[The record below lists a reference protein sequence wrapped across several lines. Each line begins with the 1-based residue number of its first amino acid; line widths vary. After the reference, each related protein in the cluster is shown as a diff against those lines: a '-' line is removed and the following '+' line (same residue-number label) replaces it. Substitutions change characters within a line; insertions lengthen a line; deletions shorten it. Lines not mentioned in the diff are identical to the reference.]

1 MSALCS
7 VRTSAIR
14 LADSLAIVIITKIIE
29 TIIRLLRIIKLY
41 VSSAEN
47 WPTSKSSPRVVMMV
61 YEPKKSTNTITVYR
75 QNCIIGVLSARI
87 FSARR

>member
-1 MSALCS
+1 M
-7 VRTSAIR
+7 
-14 LADSLAIVIITKIIE
+14 
-29 TIIRLLRIIKLY
+29 RIIKLY

-75 QNCIIGVLSARI
+75 QNCISGAVERKDALGACEIAGRRPAAAAVNFCCLVILADIGFHDADGP
-87 FSARR
+87 